1 MMSGILMAMISCEN
15 MVSAFMDVLMGK
27 FIAVFLCTK
36 HLQYYL
42 VRYSRKLLWLEVA
55 LSNRNPQVVVD
66 YFLAAIEQAKGMSI
80 VIIVIYNYID
90 MYDLIF

>member
-27 FIAVFLCTK
+27 FMSVFLCTM

-42 VRYSRKLLWLEVA
+42 VKVL
-55 LSNRNPQVVVD
+55 PQTSVT
-66 YFLAAIEQAKGMSI
+66 
-80 VIIVIYNYID
+80 
-90 MYDLIF
+90 